1 MIATLIQIKHWRIY
15 FGMTPHCLSRLT
27 PGLASATSFGP
38 ARAVTTSGSR
48 LIACRRSAPRSV
60 RAGRETK
67 KFVSWYRSRDPLAGQ
82 TPWTSHMKFRVLLA
96 LALCVVCAAA
106 QAQTSDRL
114 QKVLSAGVLRVGTT
128 MDTPVFSMR
137 DSNGKLEG
145 IDIDLLE
152 TLGPALGVRIEYVKM
167 TFGSMLP
174 DLAADKF
181 DVAMSGMGRTFER
194 ARVATFSK
202 PYMRYGKL
210 MMIRATDRQRFMS
223 LADLDQPGMKIAYNQ
238 GGLNDRFANTMFKR
252 ATPVGF
258 ASNELAIADLL
269 AGKVDAEVSDST
281 AAVYVAR
288 QNPQLAAMS
297 PDHVFNPVYV
307 AMLLRRED
315 QTLVNFVNIWIDQ
328 IELDGTLAKVRAK
341 WLGDG
346 R

>member
-1 MIATLIQIKHWRIY
+1 MRRRALLAPILALVL
-15 FGMTPHCLSRLT
+15 CL
-27 PGLASATSFGP
+27 PCAA
-38 ARAVTTSGSR
+38 
-48 LIACRRSAPRSV
+48 V
-60 RAGRETK
+60 RA
-67 KFVSWYRSRDPLAGQ
+67 
-82 TPWTSHMKFRVLLA
+82 
-96 LALCVVCAAA
+96 
-106 QAQTSDRL
+106 QAPDRL
-114 QKVLSAGVLRVGTT
+114 QKVLTAGVLRVGTT

-137 DSNGKLEG
+137 DADGKLAG
-145 IDIDLLE
+145 LDIDLLE

-210 MMIRATDRQRFMS
+210 LMIRAADRQRFTS
-223 LADLDQPGMKIAYNQ
+223 LADLDRPGLKIAYNQ
-238 GGLNDRFANTMFKR
+238 GGLNDRFANTVFKQ

-281 AAVYVAR
+281 AAVYMAR

-307 AMLLRRED
+307 AMLLRRDD
-315 QTLVNFVNIWIDQ
+315 QTLINFVNIWIDQ
-328 IELDGTLAKVRAK
+328 IELDGTLAKVQAK
-341 WLGDG
+341 WLGNAK
-346 R
+346 